1 MNSNLE
7 RKINNI
13 LEALHKHIGK
23 DKNEVLVEKIKIRL
37 NQSLDQYKKDL
48 NDSIEKIV
56 RYYEKYQLTFMKKL
70 LKDEDS

>member
-7 RKINNI
+7 RKINSI
-13 LEALHKHIGK
+13 LETLNKHIGK
-23 DKNEVLVEKIKIRL
+23 DKNKVLVEKIKIRL
-37 NQSLDQYKKDL
+37 NQSLEQYKKDL

>member
-7 RKINNI
+7 RKINSI
-13 LEALHKHIGK
+13 LETLHKHIGK
-23 DKNEVLVEKIKIRL
+23 DKNKVLVEKIKIRL

>member
-13 LEALHKHIGK
+13 LETLHKHIGK

-48 NDSIEKIV
+48 TDSIEKIV